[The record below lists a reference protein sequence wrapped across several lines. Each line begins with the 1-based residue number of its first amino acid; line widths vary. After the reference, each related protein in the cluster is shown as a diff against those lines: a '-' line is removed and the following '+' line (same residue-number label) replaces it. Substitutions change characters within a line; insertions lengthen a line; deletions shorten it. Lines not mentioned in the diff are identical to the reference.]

1 MNKNAIKKYAVWAR
15 RELIDRVSKKALRYG
30 ISPHGDAAP
39 DVDSVDGRL
48 LSRTEKKQ
56 RRALIEKVAAHGYA
70 QTMEEVAYTWFNRFT
85 ALRFMEVS
93 GYLPSHVRVF
103 TNEAGEFRPQILTEA
118 IHLDLQEADMDRIYA
133 LKEANDEEALFRY
146 LIIVQC
152 DALNE
157 ILPGMFQRLEDY
169 TALLLPDNLLREGSV
184 IARLV
189 TQGDADSIPEEDW
202 RDQVQIIG
210 WLYQYYNTEPK
221 DKVFAALKKNI
232 KVAKE
237 KIPAATQLFTP
248 DWIVRYMVEN
258 SLGRL
263 WLEGHPSDTL
273 QSAWTYYLPEAEQE
287 ETVRTQLAAMR
298 KERANRRP
306 EDIRCI
312 DPCMGSGH
320 ILCYMFDVLMRIYE
334 DYGYTARDA
343 AASIVQN
350 NLYGLDIDERAAQ
363 LAYFAVMMKARQ
375 YDRRFFSR
383 GIQPNVMA
391 IEESNGLTTWTETAG
406 DSLAFGQLT
415 FEDDFI
421 RMVDDLIEIFQD
433 AKEYGSLLTVQPER
447 YDALV
452 DFIENAKQE
461 AGNLLFRAWVDEVDQ
476 RILPLIRQ
484 ATWLAAKYDIVVT
497 NPPYMGSSNMSA
509 TLSAFVKKK
518 YPDSKSDLF
527 AAFIERCG
535 DFARTDGYEALV
547 TQHAWMFL
555 SSYEKLRAKLLQKEI
570 MSMTHLGAR
579 AFEEIG
585 GEVVQTTAFVLTN
598 QHTDGYAGTYARLVN
613 ANTQD
618 AKEELYLSG
627 AERYIARQENFEKIP
642 GMPIAY
648 WVSDNSFSIFE
659 NNNTFCKFAETRAGM
674 ITGNNDIFVRLWF
687 EVSNIKS
694 YYNCESRQN
703 AASSGKK
710 WFSYSKGG
718 AYRKWYGNHDC
729 VVNWYNDGYD
739 MMHREDSNGNIP
751 AHAFNLEYIFKKNI
765 CWNSLSSK
773 MFSARYTEKGFLY
786 DAGGSFA
793 SIYDD
798 RELFFLAL
806 LNSSVAFYWLT
817 ALNPTMNF
825 QKGNI
830 GNIPVIMDGTQLS
843 QIEKLT
849 KENISISRADW
860 DAFETSWDFES
871 HPLVPMA
878 YERREQLSYGIHS
891 AERKK
896 AVTLL
901 AERYRYWEWD
911 CSYRFSKLKE
921 NEEELNRIFI
931 DIYGLAE
938 ELTPE
943 VEDRDVTV
951 RRIFDTRE
959 EIPASM
965 KGSNYAITKADAAKS
980 LISYAVGCMFGRY
993 SLDTP
998 GLAYAGGAWDAS
1010 KYKTFVPDEDGI
1022 IPISDN
1028 EYFDDDIVGRFVAF
1042 IAAAFGAE
1050 TVEEN
1055 LQFIADALG
1064 GRGSARAVIRGYFLT
1079 GFYADHVKTYQ
1090 KRPIY
1095 WLFDSGKKNGFKC
1108 LIYMHRYRPD
1118 MLARIRT
1125 DYVHEQQSRYY
1136 TALEHLT
1143 DERDAAATAA
1153 EQVRLGKKR
1162 AAVEAQAEEL
1172 RAYEE
1177 QIHHLADQMIAIDL
1191 DDGVKHN
1198 YAIFQD
1204 ILAKMK

>member
-103 TNEAGEFRPQILTEA
+103 TNEVGEFRPQILTEA
-118 IHLDLQEADMDRIYA
+118 IHLDLQGADMERIYA

-157 ILPGMFQRLEDY
+157 ILPGMFQRLEDF
-169 TALLLPDNLLREGSV
+169 TELLLPDNLLREGSV

-298 KERANRRP
+298 KEHANRRP

-406 DSLAFGQLT
+406 DSLVSGQLT
-415 FEDDFI
+415 FEDNFI
-421 RMVDDLIEIFQD
+421 RMVDDLIETFQD

-570 MSMTHLGAR
+570 MSMAHLGAR

-598 QHTDGYAGTYARLVN
+598 QHIDGYAGTYARLVN

-627 AERYIARQENFEKIP
+627 TQRYTARQENFEKIP

-648 WVSDNSFSIFE
+648 WVSE
-659 NNNTFCKFAETRAGM
+659 KFVSAYSNKTIANYGFAKSGLQ
-674 ITGNNDIFVRLWF
+674 TGNNDLFLKQWY
-687 EVSNIKS
+687 EVSLCNIAFEMCSKERYLLS
-694 YYNCESRQN
+694 E
-703 AASSGKK
+703 KK
-710 WFSYSKGG
+710 WTPQIKGG
-718 AYRKWYGNHDC
+718 EYRKWYGNFDY
-729 VVNWYNDGYD
+729 VVNWEHDGYEIRNCTGARLNA
-739 MMHREDSNGNIP
+739 MGREDLFFREGITWS
-751 AHAFNLEYIFKKNI
+751 HTT
-765 CWNSLSSK
+765 SSIYG
-773 MFSARYTEKGFLY
+773 ARYLPSGYLFNVEAPTLFVSEEHQLYILGFL
-786 DAGGSFA
+786 
-793 SIYDD
+793 
-798 RELFFLAL
+798 
-806 LNSSVAFYWLT
+806 NSCVAQMYLT
-817 ALNPTMNF
+817 AINATMHYLVGDITSLPIII
-825 QKGNI
+825 QKDNCVSKI
-830 GNIPVIMDGTQLS
+830 VDQ
-843 QIEKLT
+843 
-849 KENISISRADW
+849 NISISRTDW

-878 YERREQLSYGIHS
+878 YERREQLSYGIHA

-901 AERYRYWEWD
+901 AERYKHWEWD

-951 RRIFDTRE
+951 RR
-959 EIPASM
+959 
-965 KGSNYAITKADAAKS
+965 ADLGRDVRS

>member
-103 TNEAGEFRPQILTEA
+103 TNEVGEFRPQILAEA
-118 IHLDLQEADMDRIYA
+118 IHLDLQGADMERIYA

-406 DSLAFGQLT
+406 DSLAVGQLT
-415 FEDDFI
+415 FEDDLI
-421 RMVDDLIEIFQD
+421 RMVDDLIETFQD

-497 NPPYMGSSNMSA
+497 NPPYMGASNMSA
-509 TLSAFVKKK
+509 ILSAFVKKN

-570 MSMTHLGAR
+570 MSMAHLGAR

-598 QHTDGYAGTYARLVN
+598 QHIDGYAGTYARLVD

-648 WVSDNSFSIFE
+648 WMSEKFVSAYSNKTIA
-659 NNNTFCKFAETRAGM
+659 NYGFAKSGLQ
-674 ITGNNDIFVRLWF
+674 TGNNDLFLKQWY
-687 EVSNIKS
+687 EVSLCNIAFEMCSKEQYLLS
-694 YYNCESRQN
+694 E
-703 AASSGKK
+703 KK
-710 WFSYSKGG
+710 WTPQIKGG
-718 AYRKWYGNHDC
+718 EYRKWYGNFDY
-729 VVNWYNDGYD
+729 VVNWEHDGYEIRNCTGARLNA
-739 MMHREDSNGNIP
+739 MGREDLFFREGITWS
-751 AHAFNLEYIFKKNI
+751 HTT
-765 CWNSLSSK
+765 SSIYG
-773 MFSARYTEKGFLY
+773 ARYLPSGYLFNVEAPTLFVSEEHQLYILGFL
-786 DAGGSFA
+786 
-793 SIYDD
+793 
-798 RELFFLAL
+798 
-806 LNSSVAFYWLT
+806 NSCVAQMYLT
-817 ALNPTMNF
+817 AINATMHYLVGDITSLPIII
-825 QKGNI
+825 QKDNCVSKI
-830 GNIPVIMDGTQLS
+830 VDQ
-843 QIEKLT
+843 
-849 KENISISRADW
+849 NISISRADW
-860 DAFETSWDFES
+860 DAFETSWDFAR
-871 HPLVPMA
+871 HPLLVRSAATLAAA
-878 YERREQLSYGIHS
+878 YEQYKAETNARFDQLRR
-891 AERKK
+891 
-896 AVTLL
+896 
-901 AERYRYWEWD
+901 
-911 CSYRFSKLKE
+911 

-951 RRIFDTRE
+951 RR
-959 EIPASM
+959 
-965 KGSNYAITKADAAKS
+965 ADLGRDVRS

-1198 YAIFQD
+1198 YAIFRD

>member
-1 MNKNAIKKYAVWAR
+1 MNKHAIKKYAVWAR

-56 RRALIEKVAAHGYA
+56 RRALIEKVAVHGYA
-70 QTMEEVAYTWFNRFT
+70 KTMEEVAYTWFNRFT

-118 IHLDLQEADMDRIYA
+118 IHLDLQGADMERIYA

-298 KERANRRP
+298 KEHANRRP

-406 DSLAFGQLT
+406 DSLAVGQLT

-421 RMVDDLIEIFQD
+421 RMVDDLIETFQD

-509 TLSAFVKKK
+509 TLSAFVKKN
-518 YPDSKSDLF
+518 YPDTKADLST
-527 AAFIERCG
+527 AFMEKTLAMCQ
-535 DFARTDGYEALV
+535 DSGYMAMINIPV
-547 TQHAWMFL
+547 WMFL
-555 SSYEKLRAKLLQKEI
+555 SSYEQLRSSILRSNTYS
-570 MSMTHLGAR
+570 SMLHLG
-579 AFEEIG
+579 
-585 GEVVQTTAFVLTN
+585 
-598 QHTDGYAGTYARLVN
+598 
-613 ANTQD
+613 
-618 AKEELYLSG
+618 
-627 AERYIARQENFEKIP
+627 
-642 GMPIAY
+642 
-648 WVSDNSFSIFE
+648 
-659 NNNTFCKFAETRAGM
+659 
-674 ITGNNDIFVRLWF
+674 
-687 EVSNIKS
+687 
-694 YYNCESRQN
+694 
-703 AASSGKK
+703 
-710 WFSYSKGG
+710 
-718 AYRKWYGNHDC
+718 
-729 VVNWYNDGYD
+729 
-739 MMHREDSNGNIP
+739 
-751 AHAFNLEYIFKKNI
+751 
-765 CWNSLSSK
+765 
-773 MFSARYTEKGFLY
+773 
-786 DAGGSFA
+786 
-793 SIYDD
+793 
-798 RELFFLAL
+798 
-806 LNSSVAFYWLT
+806 
-817 ALNPTMNF
+817 
-825 QKGNI
+825 
-830 GNIPVIMDGTQLS
+830 
-843 QIEKLT
+843 
-849 KENISISRADW
+849 
-860 DAFETSWDFES
+860 
-871 HPLVPMA
+871 
-878 YERREQLSYGIHS
+878 
-891 AERKK
+891 
-896 AVTLL
+896 
-901 AERYRYWEWD
+901 
-911 CSYRFSKLKE
+911 
-921 NEEELNRIFI
+921 
-931 DIYGLAE
+931 
-938 ELTPE
+938 
-943 VEDRDVTV
+943 
-951 RRIFDTRE
+951 
-959 EIPASM
+959 
-965 KGSNYAITKADAAKS
+965 
-980 LISYAVGCMFGRY
+980 
-993 SLDTP
+993 
-998 GLAYAGGAWDAS
+998 
-1010 KYKTFVPDEDGI
+1010 
-1022 IPISDN
+1022 
-1028 EYFDDDIVGRFVAF
+1028 
-1042 IAAAFGAE
+1042 
-1050 TVEEN
+1050 
-1055 LQFIADALG
+1055 
-1064 GRGSARAVIRGYFLT
+1064 
-1079 GFYADHVKTYQ
+1079 
-1090 KRPIY
+1090 
-1095 WLFDSGKKNGFKC
+1095 
-1108 LIYMHRYRPD
+1108 
-1118 MLARIRT
+1118 
-1125 DYVHEQQSRYY
+1125 
-1136 TALEHLT
+1136 
-1143 DERDAAATAA
+1143 
-1153 EQVRLGKKR
+1153 
-1162 AAVEAQAEEL
+1162 
-1172 RAYEE
+1172 
-1177 QIHHLADQMIAIDL
+1177 
-1191 DDGVKHN
+1191 KH
-1198 YAIFQD
+1198 
-1204 ILAKMK
+1204 

>member
-15 RELIDRVSKKALRYG
+15 NELIDRVSKKALRYG
-30 ISPHGDAAP
+30 ISPDRDADP
-39 DVDSVDGRL
+39 DADSVDGRL
-48 LSRTEKKQ
+48 LSDMEKKQ
-56 RRALIEKVAAHGYA
+56 MRALIEKVAAHGYE
-70 QTMEEVAYTWFNRFT
+70 QTMEEAAYTWFNRFT
-85 ALRFMEVS
+85 ALRFMEVN

-103 TNEAGEFRPQILTEA
+103 TNDAGEFRPQILAEA
-118 IHLDLQEADMDRIYA
+118 IHLDLSGLDREKVYA

-152 DALNE
+152 NALNE
-157 ILPGMFQRLEDY
+157 ILPGIFQRLEDF
-169 TALLLPDNLLREGSV
+169 TELLLPDNLLREGSV
-184 IARLV
+184 IERLV
-189 TQGDADSIPEEDW
+189 KQGDAGSIPEEDW
-202 RDQVQIIG
+202 RDQVQMIG

-221 DKVFAALKKNI
+221 DKVFADLKKNI
-232 KVAKE
+232 KVTKE

-263 WLEGHPSDTL
+263 WLEGHPNESL
-273 QSAWTYYLPEAEQE
+273 QGEWKYYLPEAEQE
-287 ETVRTQLAAMR
+287 ESVQKQLAEMR
-298 KERANRRP
+298 KNYADLKL

-320 ILCYMFDVLMRIYE
+320 ILCYMFDVFVQIYE
-334 DYGYTARDA
+334 DYGYTAREA
-343 AASIVQN
+343 AASILQN

-391 IEESNGLTTWTETAG
+391 IEESNGLATWAETAG
-406 DSLAFGQLT
+406 DSLVVGQLT
-415 FEDDFI
+415 FADDFI
-421 RMVDDLIEIFQD
+421 RMADNLIETFQD

-452 DFIENAKQE
+452 DFIGQAKQE
-461 AGNLLFRAWVDEVDQ
+461 AGNLLFRAWIDEVDQ

-509 TLSAFVKKK
+509 PLSAFVKKN
-518 YPDSKSDLF
+518 YPDTKSDLF

-570 MSMTHLGAR
+570 MSMAHLGAR

-585 GEVVQTTAFVLTN
+585 GEVVQTTAFVLAN
-598 QHTDGYAGTYARLVN
+598 QHIDGYVGTYVRLVD

-627 AERYIARQENFEKIP
+627 TQRYTARQENFEKIP

-648 WVSDNSFSIFE
+648 WVSESMLRAFVKGD
-659 NNNTFCKFAETRAGM
+659 KFPGETRKGVLTGDNNKYLRFWHEVTTTKLGFNIYSHSQM
-674 ITGNNDIFVRLWF
+674 I
-687 EVSNIKS
+687 
-694 YYNCESRQN
+694 Q
-703 AASSGKK
+703 SGLK
-710 WFSYSKGG
+710 WFPVTSGG
-718 AYRKWYGNHDC
+718 FKRKWYGNFEI
-729 VVNWYNDGYD
+729 VVNLENDGYD
-739 MMHREDSNGNIP
+739 IRNNVINYRLRENKYYFLPAVTWTEVSSGAFSCRFVPKGILFGNGGPVSFFSNEKLI
-751 AHAFNLEYIFKKNI
+751 YI
-765 CWNSLSSK
+765 L
-773 MFSARYTEKGFLY
+773 G
-786 DAGGSFA
+786 
-793 SIYDD
+793 
-798 RELFFLAL
+798 L
-806 LNSSVAFYWLT
+806 LNSKVAMEFLMCLAPTINYGPEQIDKIPILT
-817 ALNPTMNF
+817 D
-825 QKGNI
+825 KK
-830 GNIPVIMDGTQLS
+830 DD
-843 QIEKLT
+843 IEAIVR
-849 KENISISRADW
+849 ENISISRADW
-860 DAFETSWDFES
+860 DAFETSWDFQS

-901 AERYRYWEWD
+901 AERYKHWDWD

-931 DIYGLAE
+931 DIYGLAD

-943 VEDRDVTV
+943 VEDKDVTV
-951 RRIFDTRE
+951 RR
-959 EIPASM
+959 
-965 KGSNYAITKADAAKS
+965 ADLQRDVRS

-998 GLAYAGGAWDAS
+998 GLVYAGGEWDGS
-1010 KYKTFVPDEDGI
+1010 KYTTFVPDEDAI

-1028 EYFDDDIVGRFVAF
+1028 EYFDDDIVSRFVAF
-1042 IAAAFGAE
+1042 ITVVFGEE
-1050 TVEEN
+1050 TLEEN
-1055 LQFIADALG
+1055 LQFIADVLG
-1064 GRGSARAVIRGYFLT
+1064 GRGSSREVIRSYFLT

-1108 LIYMHRYRPD
+1108 LVYMHRYRPD

-1125 DYVHEQQSRYY
+1125 DYVHEQQSRYH
-1136 TALEHLT
+1136 TAMEGLAH
-1143 DERDAAATAA
+1143 ERDAAATAA
-1153 EQVRLGKKR
+1153 ERVALSKKR
-1162 AAVEAQAEEL
+1162 ATVEAQAEEL

-1177 QIHHLADQMIAIDL
+1177 KIHHLADQMIAIDL

-1204 ILAKMK
+1204 VLAKIK